1 MITFNK
7 QKDCEE
13 FLSKVT
19 KLPPEAFIGLA
30 RLLDVKMTYAN
41 LETNET
47 GLRDAEEVL
56 QDCLNEFRKL
66 KHKERKIVLKA
77 MEVKN
82 GTPTEH

>member
-13 FLSKVT
+13 FLTKVT

-30 RLLDVKMTYAN
+30 RLLDVKMTYVN

-47 GLRDAEEVL
+47 GLRDVEEVL
-56 QDCLNEFRKL
+56 QDCLAEFNKL

-82 GTPTEH
+82 GTPTKH